1 MKGLMRID
9 KRAVELKED
18 NSVKSFECKGHIEP
32 ISIKRT
38 DRHSFLDHTFTKE
51 TLMTIHEAS
60 WKEFNEEGIEY
71 CGG

>member
-1 MKGLMRID
+1 MKGLNVID
-9 KRAVELKED
+9 KRVVEIKED
-18 NSVKSFECKGHIEP
+18 GSVKEVAWKGHIEP

-60 WKEFNEEGIEY
+60 WKDFDEEGIEY

>member
-1 MKGLMRID
+1 MKGINVID
-9 KRAVELKED
+9 KMEFNNDGNLTSMKD
-18 NSVKSFECKGHIEP
+18 HIEP

-38 DRHSFLDHTFTKE
+38 DRHYFLDHTFTKE

-60 WKEFNEEGIEY
+60 WKEFDEEGIEY

>member
-1 MKGLMRID
+1 MKGLNVID
-9 KRAVELKED
+9 EIEFNEQGLLK
-18 NSVKSFECKGHIEP
+18 SVKGHIEP
-32 ISIKRT
+32 ISIKRV

-60 WKEFNEEGIEY
+60 WKEFDEEGIEY